1 MERRLS
7 RIHETFEKYNYEE
20 PDPSFGNWFE
30 AYMNKNELKTQ
41 IMKVPEVFCFRLFC

>member
-20 PDPSFGNWFE
+20 PDPSFGID
-30 AYMNKNELKTQ
+30 LKL
-41 IMKVPEVFCFRLFC
+41 I